1 MEDLADKPIEW
12 DSIYDAMTNQ
22 LMQTEEN
29 FNFDLYQKT
38 AEELIR
44 AMESGL
50 KFSSTASEEE
60 MAKIKSALRV
70 NLFEFASAKTQVQF
84 KHLRELL
91 FNDKNQ
97 INSFERIRKI
107 VANEG
112 QVFNN
117 NYLKT
122 EYNLTKQATI
132 MAVKWQELDAE
143 YLQFS
148 TVGDSRVR
156 PEHKLF
162 DKFTAKKSD
171 PIWKRLYTP
180 LDWGCRCN
188 IIPGKESGLSKMYD
202 SEWANKAIDPLVKNT
217 MFDNN
222 VGITLEIFNKNH
234 PYFEASSVPK
244 TEQNVDI
251 VNSTFKTFAEK
262 NTDFFARGFKQIRVT
277 TKKGV
282 NGYTDMNGTISLTSE
297 RLSNV
302 KEALINISK
311 KIPTTFTQEDA
322 LSTLHHEFWHNAN
335 KPGNLRMTK
344 DQTRSMEL
352 ANEFVSRKTLT
363 DFMKK
368 IGGKLENQELTSN
381 RTSTGYNRM
390 VKNYDKLIDWAK
402 VDRKAHLESL
412 KASLVNDSYTNQ
424 LNGLTKSIYDNTPI
438 KLSTKTW
445 SDLVRFCKN
454 MSEEEFEKLLKSNEG
469 LLIKK

>member
-1 MEDLADKPIEW
+1 
-12 DSIYDAMTNQ
+12 MTNQ

-50 KFSSTASEEE
+50 KFSSTAGEEE
-60 MAKIKSALRV
+60 IAKIKSALRV

-91 FNDKNQ
+91 LNNKNQ
-97 INSFERIRKI
+97 INSFETVRSI

-180 LDWGCRCN
+180 LDWGCRCT
-188 IIPGKESGLSKMYD
+188 IIPGKETGLSKIYD
-202 SEWANKAIDPLVKNT
+202 SEWANKAVDPLVKNT

-222 VGITLEIFNKNH
+222 VGITLEIFNKKH
-234 PYFEASSVPK
+234 PYFS
-244 TEQNVDI
+244 
-251 VNSTFKTFAEK
+251 
-262 NTDFFARGFKQIRVT
+262 
-277 TKKGV
+277 
-282 NGYTDMNGTISLTSE
+282 
-297 RLSNV
+297 
-302 KEALINISK
+302 
-311 KIPTTFTQEDA
+311 
-322 LSTLHHEFWHNAN
+322 
-335 KPGNLRMTK
+335 
-344 DQTRSMEL
+344 
-352 ANEFVSRKTLT
+352 
-363 DFMKK
+363 
-368 IGGKLENQELTSN
+368 
-381 RTSTGYNRM
+381 
-390 VKNYDKLIDWAK
+390 
-402 VDRKAHLESL
+402 
-412 KASLVNDSYTNQ
+412 
-424 LNGLTKSIYDNTPI
+424 
-438 KLSTKTW
+438 
-445 SDLVRFCKN
+445 
-454 MSEEEFEKLLKSNEG
+454 
-469 LLIKK
+469 